1 MKAAANSNSLS
12 GSSVLTS
19 DWSSAMIRDWPP
31 TGPASAP
38 AGPPAG
44 RQAKTRQ
51 INTGIKRMEME
62 RGLRDTPSPCDLL
75 TNITPPTYGHTFSP
89 KTPAGDLLAFAGA
102 VREAKLIILSGGAP
116 LGPPPSPPCC
126 C

>member
-1 MKAAANSNSLS
+1 
-12 GSSVLTS
+12 
-19 DWSSAMIRDWPP
+19 MIRDWPP
-31 TGPASAP
+31 PGPASAP

-75 TNITPPTYGHTFSP
+75 TNITPPTCGHTFSP

-102 VREAKLIILSGGAP
+102 VREAKLMILSGGARP
-116 LGPPPSPPCC
+116 DGHLSPRGC
-126 C
+126 